1 MPSIPDAHVLV
12 VLNSMRAG
20 RLVPFLGAGVNRCG
34 RPAESQWRVGEYL
47 PDGREL
53 ARKLASDFGFDQSG
67 DDDLLRVAEF
77 VAVTAGTG
85 ALRDSLHDIFV
96 GEYPITPV
104 HRFFAGLPGA
114 LRKLGGRQP
123 AQLLITTNYDDMVEN
138 AFREAGEP
146 LEVLKY
152 IAEGPSQGR
161 FVHVAADG
169 KESVPIEKPNEYTDL
184 PIDPKSQ
191 ELKRSLLVK
200 VHGAV
205 HRADPEQ
212 DSYVITE
219 DHYIDYLTR
228 SNLRTLIPSALVGK
242 LTGCAFLFMGYG
254 LRDWNLRALLRQ
266 VWGEQKF
273 KYVSWAIQLAPD
285 LLEQKFWQQRN
296 VEIIEARLEE
306 YIVLLDQ
313 RLGHLVAD
321 ASAAPAAAP
330 ASP

>member
-1 MPSIPDAHVLV
+1 MASIPDAHVLV
-12 VLNSMRAG
+12 VLNSIRAG

-34 RPAESQWRVGEYL
+34 RPSGAQWGVGEYL

-53 ARKLASDFGFDQSG
+53 ARKLAADFGFDQSG
-67 DDDLLRVAEF
+67 NDDLLRVAEF

-85 ALRDSLHDIFV
+85 PLRDSLHDIFA
-96 GEYPITPV
+96 GNYPITPV
-104 HRFFAGLPGA
+104 HQFFARLPGV
-114 LRKLGGRQP
+114 LRQLGGRQP
-123 AQLLITTNYDDMVEN
+123 PQLLITTNYDDMVES

-146 LEVLKY
+146 LDVLTY
-152 IAEGPSQGR
+152 IAEGTAQGR
-161 FVHVAADG
+161 FVHETADG
-169 KESVPIEKPNEYTDL
+169 KVSVPIEKPNEYTDL

-191 ELKRSLLVK
+191 ALQRSLLVK
-200 VHGAV
+200 VHGAI

-266 VWGEQKF
+266 VWREQKF
-273 KYVSWAIQLAPD
+273 KYTSWAIQLNPD

-296 VEIIEARLEE
+296 VEIIDTPLEE
-306 YIVLLDQ
+306 YITLLEE
-313 RLGHLVAD
+313 RLRQLVV
-321 ASAAPAAAP
+321 SSGAAPTVAP
-330 ASP
+330 AST